1 MPNQVPTNMFSATYT
16 DYSKEQ
22 STTSVNTKQLADAT
36 AYEAAKTN
44 LLNSFGVITNGL
56 LAQTIDSRNTRL
68 SNGFPSDD
76 LAAREKKWLVTY
88 EDTVNFK
95 KFTFTIPTMDDSV
108 VTFIPQTDFADLT
121 IAPMDQVVTDI
132 EAFVASPYGNNI
144 NVLTIER
151 VGRNN

>member
-1 MPNQVPTNMFSATYT
+1 MANDVATNMFSATYT

-22 STTSVNTKQLADAT
+22 STTTINTRALADNT

-56 LAQTIDSRNTRL
+56 LAQTIDSKNDRL
-68 SNGFPSDD
+68 SNGFPTDD

-95 KFTFTIPTMDDSV
+95 KFVFTVPTMDDTT

-121 IAPMDQVVTDI
+121 IAPMDTVVSDI
-132 EAFVASPYGNNI
+132 EAFVASPYGNPV